1 MSMGMSR
8 TKDAIRC
15 VLNKPSIIVCLLCFA
30 LALFGPLLAPHDV
43 GEVVSKTIFAPM
55 SSDFL
60 LGTDY
65 LGRDNLSRILNAI
78 RYTVGL
84 SLFSAILASALGTF
98 IALIVVMS
106 PRWIEE
112 VTIRIADALISIP
125 SKMMA
130 LVIVA
135 GFSSSVHLL
144 IITAVIAYA
153 PGAFRIAYSL
163 AIGQCELEYVQVAR
177 IRGESALYIATR
189 EILPNILNPVLADF
203 GLRFVF
209 IVLLLSGL
217 SFLGLGVQPPNA
229 DLGSLV
235 RENIGGLSEGAV
247 ALIAPAVTIGIL
259 TVAVNLVIDRISEQ
273 RNSRY

>member
-1 MSMGMSR
+1 MTVTTSPLSPLWQPLKKISSLVCM
-8 TKDAIRC
+8 
-15 VLNKPSIIVCLLCFA
+15 LCLL
-30 LALFGPLLAPHDV
+30 LAVFGPWLAPYSV

-55 SSDFL
+55 SEQFL

-84 SLFSAILASALGTF
+84 SLTASVLASCTGTLVALT
-98 IALIVVMS
+98 AVMS
-106 PRWIEE
+106 PKWLEE
-112 VTIRIADALISIP
+112 VIIRLVDALISIP
-125 SKMMA
+125 SKMLA

-135 GFSSSVHLL
+135 GFGSSIHLL
-144 IITAVIAYA
+144 IITAVIGYA

-163 AIGQCELEYVQVAR
+163 AMSQSELEYVQSAK
-177 IRGESALYIATR
+177 IRGEHSFYIAVR

-217 SFLGLGVQPPNA
+217 SFLGLGIQPPNA

-235 RENIGGLSEGAV
+235 RENIGGLSQGSV
-247 ALIAPAVTIGIL
+247 ALIAPAMTIGIM
-259 TVAVNLVIDRISEQ
+259 TIAVNLVIDRIADQ
-273 RNSRY
+273 RNQQH

>member
-1 MSMGMSR
+1 M
-8 TKDAIRC
+8 T
-15 VLNKPSIIVCLLCFA
+15 VPSSQFSPLWQALKKISSLICLLCLF
-30 LALFGPLLAPHDV
+30 LAVFGPSLAPYNV
-43 GEVVSKTIFAPM
+43 GEVVSKNIFAPV
-55 SSDFL
+55 SEQFL

-84 SLFSAILASALGTF
+84 SLTASVLASCTGTL
-98 IALIVVMS
+98 IALTAVMS
-106 PRWIEE
+106 PKWLEE
-112 VTIRIADALISIP
+112 IIIRLVDALISIP
-125 SKMMA
+125 SKMLA

-135 GFSSSVHLL
+135 GFGSSIHLL
-144 IITAVIAYA
+144 IITAVIGYA

-163 AIGQCELEYVQVAR
+163 ALSQHELEYVQAAK
-177 IRGESALYIATR
+177 IRGESPVYIAVR

-217 SFLGLGVQPPNA
+217 SFLGLGIQPPNA

-235 RENIGGLSEGAV
+235 RENIGGLSQGAV
-247 ALIAPAVTIGIL
+247 ALIAPAITIGMM
-259 TVAVNLVIDRISEQ
+259 TVAVNLVIDRIAEQ
-273 RNSRY
+273 RNQH